1 MNQENQ
7 ILPMSVTL
15 TDSQINDL
23 ARPLSVIIEAFY
35 QNPENE
41 KKFQEWLKGQSTDL
55 MEVSSPNHNYNSQ
68 LRE

>member
-7 ILPMSVTL
+7 LLPMSATL

-41 KKFQEWLKGQSTDL
+41 KKFQEWIKGRSTDL
-55 MEVSSPNHNYNSQ
+55 QEVSRPKHSYSPQ